1 MTYGTPPGV
10 TCPGDQ
16 PSGYLDMPLGEFLA
30 ALAAAEPAPSGGGAA
45 ALSVALGAGLCAM
58 SAGLSGRQ
66 LGARAGGLRAD
77 AERLR
82 DRAASLI
89 QADADAYA
97 GVLTARR
104 AGDVAEVAAALAAAT
119 AVPMQIAELGAEVA
133 ALAGRL
139 AADSNP
145 SLRGDVITAA
155 LLARAG
161 VAAAA
166 ALVHINLA
174 EAPDDDRS
182 GRALRLLQGV
192 DSMISKDLAPFSPP
206 DSSRS

>member
-16 PSGYLDMPLGEFLA
+16 PSGYLDMPLGEFPA

-104 AGDVAEVAAALAAAT
+104 AGDAEVAAALAAAT

-139 AADSNP
+139 AADGNP

-192 DSMISKDLAPFSPP
+192 DFMISKDLAPFSPP